1 MRREQAASAKRPG
14 PPAWRSP
21 IVVASLVAIVFALVV
36 IGGLNLGPAG
46 GAGSPSATPSGAA
59 PSSPGGSVSTPA
71 GTLPLGLTAPAV
83 TIPSSIPRDG
93 RTLGSPTAPV
103 SLEIWADFQCP
114 ACGNFTRTI
123 EPVVI
128 DRYVETGKVKL
139 TFHDYAFIGD
149 ESLDA
154 AAAARCAAQQDR
166 FWEYS
171 EWLYANQI
179 GENQGSFT
187 RDRLA
192 AIADQV
198 GLDPAAWA
206 ACYDGGSERT
216 AVAAERSAGSAAGV
230 NSTPTLFLDGTIVPL
245 STFTSWDD
253 LYAAIDAAIAAAGGP
268 STGPSTVPSAS
279 PASPAP

>member
-1 MRREQAASAKRPG
+1 MRREQAASAKRAG

-21 IVVASLVAIVFALVV
+21 IVVVSVVAIVIALVV

-46 GAGSPSATPSGAA
+46 GAGSPSPTPSGAA

-154 AAAARCAAQQDR
+154 AAAARCAAQQGR
-166 FWEYS
+166 FWEYCGM
-171 EWLYANQI
+171 AVRQPDR
-179 GENQGSFT
+179 GEP
-187 RDRLA
+187 
-192 AIADQV
+192 
-198 GLDPAAWA
+198 GLVHA
-206 ACYDGGSERT
+206 
-216 AVAAERSAGSAAGV
+216 
-230 NSTPTLFLDGTIVPL
+230 
-245 STFTSWDD
+245 
-253 LYAAIDAAIAAAGGP
+253 
-268 STGPSTVPSAS
+268 
-279 PASPAP
+279 

>member
-1 MRREQAASAKRPG
+1 MRREQAASAKRSA
-14 PPAWRSP
+14 PPVWRSP
-21 IVVASLVAIVFALVV
+21 TVVVSVVAIVIALVV
-36 IGGLNLGPAG
+36 IGGLTLRPAG
-46 GAGSPSATPSGAA
+46 GTGSPSALPSGATSA
-59 PSSPGGSVSTPA
+59 GPGGSVSTPA
-71 GTLPLGLTAPAV
+71 GTLPLGLIAPAV
-83 TIPSSIPRDG
+83 TIPSTIPRDG

-128 DRYVETGKVKL
+128 DRYVQTGKVRL
-139 TFHDYAFIGD
+139 TFHDFAFIGD

-154 AAAARCAAQQDR
+154 AAAARCAAQQGR

-216 AVAAERSAGSAAGV
+216 AVAAERSCRQCRWRQLDADPVPRWDGGAA
-230 NSTPTLFLDGTIVPL
+230 LDVHVVG
-245 STFTSWDD
+245 
-253 LYAAIDAAIAAAGGP
+253 
-268 STGPSTVPSAS
+268 
-279 PASPAP
+279 